1 MAPTDK
7 RTPNLPA
14 AWSLN
19 RRRFIQGAAGA
30 AALSALPSSFAFA
43 QSAAKEAPDLAKLV
57 AEGKL
62 PPLAQ
67 RLPENPD
74 VVQVKQIGR
83 YGGALRRGL
92 RGSADHNGI
101 LKVIGPQNLVRWNVE
116 FTGVVPN
123 LAHKWEVSA
132 DATQFTFYLRKGL
145 KWSDGKPFTADDI
158 VFSIEDCAKNADL
171 YKATPSQI
179 VIGGKP
185 VVCEKVDETT
195 VKFTFAAPYAL
206 FLENLA
212 TPLGQHTTLF
222 AKHYCSQFH
231 PKYNPKVDEQAK
243 AAGQSDWP
251 AYFRSKCGD
260 IEIPSRWGNP
270 DRPTMDPWII
280 KEPYTGGATRVVA
293 VRNPFF
299 WQVDQQG
306 NQLPYIDQVTYSIS
320 QDVESLMLDVVGGK
334 IDYQDRHIN
343 TLSNKPTLSQNTKR
357 GDYRLVELIAANAQQ
372 VQIHLNILHKDPKMR
387 AMFGNKEFRK
397 ALSLGIDRK
406 EIIELVYLGQSVP
419 YQTSPRPGHPWYHE
433 KLANQFTEFDPAQ
446 ANAILDK
453 LGYKKA
459 GNFRTHPDGSKVFFA
474 IDVIPTLYPD
484 QVDVLELVKR
494 YWADIGIEIKVNTI
508 ERALYYTRGDNNDH
522 DAASWSGS
530 GGLDLMFD
538 PRDYFAYH
546 PQGSRYAIPWALWFT
561 SGGKSGEEPP
571 ESQKKRFALYDQAR
585 GTTDLQKR
593 AEYVKQMLDLTYEA
607 FETVGICLGV
617 NTFGVCRNNLQN
629 VPDKMPDSW
638 SYPNPSPTLP
648 AQYFFKA

>member
-1 MAPTDK
+1 MAPTNT
-7 RTPNLPA
+7 RLPA
-14 AWSLN
+14 AWSFN
-19 RRRFIQGAAGA
+19 RRRFLQGAASA
-30 AALSALPSSFAFA
+30 AALTALPTSVAFA
-43 QSAAKEAPDLAKLV
+43 QTQGKESPDLAKLV

-74 VVQVKQIGR
+74 VVQVKEIGR
-83 YGGALRRGL
+83 YGGSLRRGL

-123 LAHKWEVSA
+123 LAHKWEVNA
-132 DATQFTFYLRKGL
+132 DATQFTFFLRKGL
-145 KWSDGKPFTADDI
+145 RWSDGKPFTADDI
-158 VFSIEDCAKNADL
+158 VFAIEDCAKNPEL
-171 YKATPSQI
+171 FKATPSQI

-185 VVCEKVDETT
+185 VVCEKIDETT

-231 PKYNPKVDEQAK
+231 PKYNSKVDDLVK
-243 AAGQSDWP
+243 AANVSDWP
-251 AYFRSKCGD
+251 ALFRAKCGD

-270 DRPTMDPWII
+270 ERPTMDPWVI

-293 VRNPFF
+293 ARNPFF

-343 TLSNKPTLSQNTKR
+343 TLSNKPTLSQNMKR

-372 VQIHLNILHKDPKMR
+372 VQIHLNILHKDPKLR
-387 AMFGNKEFRK
+387 AMFGNKEFRQ

-406 EIIELVYLGQSVP
+406 EIIELVYLGQSEP
-419 YQTSPRPGHPWYHE
+419 YQTSPRPGHPWHHA
-433 KLANQFTEFDPAQ
+433 KLAKQFTEFDPAQ
-446 ANAILDK
+446 ANAILDR
-453 LGYKKA
+453 LGYKKGA
-459 GNFRTHPDGSKVFFA
+459 GGFRTHPDGSKVFFS

-494 YWADIGIEIKVNTI
+494 YWADIGIDIKVNTI

-593 AEYVKQMLDLTYEA
+593 AEYVKQMLDLTHDA

-617 NTFGVCRNNLQN
+617 NTFGVCRNTLSN

>member
-1 MAPTDK
+1 MASSDK
-7 RTPNLPA
+7 RTPGLPA

-19 RRRFIQGAAGA
+19 RRRFMQGAAGA
-30 AALSALPSSFAFA
+30 VALSALPTSFAFA
-43 QSAAKEAPDLAKLV
+43 QAAGKESPDLAKLV

-116 FTGVVPN
+116 FTGVLPN
-123 LAHKWEVSA
+123 LAHKWDVSA

-158 VFSIEDCAKNADL
+158 VFAIEDCAKNAEL
-171 YKATPSQI
+171 YKATPSQL

-185 VVCEKVDETT
+185 VVCEKVDDTT

-231 PKYNPKVDEQAK
+231 PKYNPKAEEAAK
-243 AAGQSDWP
+243 AAGQADWP

-270 DRPTMDPWII
+270 ERPTMDPWVI

-293 VRNPFF
+293 ARNPFF

-343 TLSNKPTLSQNTKR
+343 TLSNKPTLSQNIKR

-406 EIIELVYLGQSVP
+406 EIIELVYLGQSEP
-419 YQTSPRPGHPWYHE
+419 YQTSPRPGHPWHHPQ
-433 KLANQFTEFDPAQ
+433 LAKQFTEFDPAQ

-453 LGYKKA
+453 LGYKKV
-459 GNFRTHPDGSKVFFA
+459 GNFRTHPDGSKVFFS

-538 PRDYFAYH
+538 PRDYLAYH

-561 SGGKSGEEPP
+561 SGGKTGEEPP
-571 ESQKKRFALYDQAR
+571 ESQKKRMALYDQAR

-648 AQYFFKA
+648 SQYFFKA